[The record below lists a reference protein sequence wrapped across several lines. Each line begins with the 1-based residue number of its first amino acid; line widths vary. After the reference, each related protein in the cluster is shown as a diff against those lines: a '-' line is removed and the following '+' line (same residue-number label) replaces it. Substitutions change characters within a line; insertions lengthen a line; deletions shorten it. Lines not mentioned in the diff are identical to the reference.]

1 MAERIIAS
9 TRYGDFKGT
18 FSYNGSGGMGFP
30 DLAQL
35 LNEMVDLGDHTL
47 VGFEF
52 NILGD
57 NQGHH
62 CYLTAYATDVART
75 PGEVEEYAREHGF
88 VPVKEF
94 RAEEHLQPADLLK
107 LLNAV
112 KEFSIV
118 GAIRGSDMHLMQD

>member
-1 MAERIIAS
+1 MPEPIIAS

-18 FSYNGSGGMGFP
+18 FSYNGHAGMGFP
-30 DLAQL
+30 DLADL
-35 LNEMVDLGDHTL
+35 LNDMVDLGDHTL

-62 CYLTAYATDVART
+62 CYLTVFATDVART
-75 PGEVEEYAREHGF
+75 PGEVEKYAREHSS
-88 VPVKEF
+88 VPVKKF

-112 KEFSIV
+112 KEFCIV
-118 GAIRGSDMHLMQD
+118 GAIRGSDMHLLQD